1 MISGYPDEDGQT
13 TFNPFSKA
21 RNSRNPRR
29 KTKSDDRND
38 EQGLNRTQSEG
49 NTLDSTEVQRRSQY
63 SGPSVPHFQTMP
75 ENVKDPPSSTVNGG
89 AIPGMQMN
97 EKQEKLDPPREAS
110 EESSSRALPEEPS
123 PVGDQSGGQEDNS
136 KSHRHSPFP
145 AFLRNRHKNK
155 DLESGSNS
163 HGSEPEERIKP
174 KFTAWSQIRYS
185 LFNSWINVLLV
196 CAPIGIALHFVPGL
210 NPIVIFVVNFI
221 AIIPLAGTLSY
232 ATEEIAL
239 RTGETIGGLLNA
251 SFGYASFEPTAL
263 FQTNIFG
270 RNAVELIVSIIALF
284 QNQILIVQTSLI
296 GSMLSN
302 LLLVMGKHRLHF

>member
-1 MISGYPDEDGQT
+1 MHVS
-13 TFNPFSKA
+13 
-21 RNSRNPRR
+21 
-29 KTKSDDRND
+29 
-38 EQGLNRTQSEG
+38 
-49 NTLDSTEVQRRSQY
+49 
-63 SGPSVPHFQTMP
+63 
-75 ENVKDPPSSTVNGG
+75 
-89 AIPGMQMN
+89 
-97 EKQEKLDPPREAS
+97 EKQEKLDPPREES
-110 EESSSRALPEEPS
+110 EESSARGLPEEPS
-123 PVGDQSGGQEDNS
+123 PIGEPSGGQEGHS
-136 KSHRHSPFP
+136 KGHQHNHFP

-163 HGSEPEERIKP
+163 HGSEAEEQVKP

-196 CAPIGIALHFVPGL
+196 CAPVGIALHFVPGL

-251 SFGYASFEPTAL
+251 SFGYVHESLHAYSRLTL
-263 FQTNIFG
+263 FT

-302 LLLVMGKHRLHF
+302 LLLVMGKLQLHLRG